1 MRVDNLY
8 GVQSLDIFTEH
19 QGTYQFDLW
28 ISGFDRPVKTIIM
41 GGITTTDILMFI
53 TPVAGFAGSLAIGD
67 YQGTKQIIFSGAMN
81 MAMTYALKYVIRKER
96 PDHSD
101 HHAFPSSHT
110 SVSFQGASFIQRRYG
125 WKFGLP
131 AYLLSAYVGWGR
143 TYAKKHDW
151 WDIIGGAAIGTASSY
166 IFTRP
171 FARKHNITFS
181 PVILS
186 GQHPGFYASI
196 RF

>member
-1 MRVDNLY
+1 MQTKFILPCLLSTLFFLNSFSPSAQNR
-8 GVQSLDIFTEH
+8 
-19 QGTYQFDLW
+19 
-28 ISGFDRPVKTIIM
+28 KTIE
-41 GGITTTDILMFI
+41 TTTDILMFI

-81 MAMTYALKYVIRKER
+81 MAMT
-96 PDHSD
+96 
-101 HHAFPSSHT
+101 
-110 SVSFQGASFIQRRYG
+110 VSFQGASFIQRRYG

-171 FARKHNITFS
+171 FARKHHFTFS
-181 PVILS
+181 PAILD
-186 GQHPGFYASI
+186 GQHPGFYISI
-196 RF
+196 QL